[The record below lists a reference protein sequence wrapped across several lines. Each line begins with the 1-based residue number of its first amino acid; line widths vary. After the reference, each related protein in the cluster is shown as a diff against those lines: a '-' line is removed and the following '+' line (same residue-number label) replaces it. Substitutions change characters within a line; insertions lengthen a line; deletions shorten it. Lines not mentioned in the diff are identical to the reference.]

1 MICEI
6 NSVIIYGFSRH
17 DTDLMAGFISF
28 GRHLFF
34 MEKDD
39 AILFLQEHVAKESLI
54 AHCRAT
60 AAIMRATAEALGEDA
75 DLWEEIGILHDIDFE
90 EVGEDMERHGDVGAG
105 ILLSAGLGEE
115 VAGPVR
121 RHNYMKYGDTDT
133 PVDTALTA
141 ADNISGLVIACA
153 MVKGGSVSDVTAKT
167 VKKKFKEKSFAAGC
181 SRERIR
187 RIETYM
193 ELPEYYALS
202 VAAIQ
207 GIKDDLGLT

>member
-1 MICEI
+1 MK
-6 NSVIIYGFSRH
+6 N
-17 DTDLMAGFISF
+17 
-28 GRHLFF
+28 
-34 MEKDD
+34 DD
-39 AILFLQEHVAKESLI
+39 ATMLLKEHVQKESLVG
-54 AHCRAT
+54 HCRAT

-75 DLWEEIGILHDIDFE
+75 DLWEKIGILHDIDFE
-90 EVGEDMERHGDVGAG
+90 EVGEDMERHGDVGAE
-105 ILLSAGLGEE
+105 ILLLAGLGEE

-133 PVDTALTA
+133 PVDNALTA

-181 SRERIR
+181 NRDRIK
-187 RIETYM
+187 RIEGYM

-202 VAAIQ
+202 VAALQ
-207 GIKDDLGLT
+207 GIKEDLGLR

>member
-1 MICEI
+1 
-6 NSVIIYGFSRH
+6 
-17 DTDLMAGFISF
+17 
-28 GRHLFF
+28 
-34 MEKDD
+34 MERDG
-39 AILFLQEHVAKESLI
+39 AILLLQEHVGKDILI

-60 AAIMRATAEALGEDA
+60 AAIMRATAGAMGEDA
-75 DLWEEIGILHDIDFE
+75 DLWEVIGILHDIDFE
-90 EVGEDMERHGDVGAG
+90 EVGEDMERHGDVGAD
-105 ILLSAGLGEE
+105 LLLAEGLGEE

-133 PVDTALTA
+133 PVDNALTA

-181 SRERIR
+181 NRDRIR
-187 RIETYM
+187 RIESYM

-202 VAAIQ
+202 VAALQ
-207 GIKDDLGLT
+207 GIKEDLGLT